1 MRFRLDIGK
10 KNHVME
16 VRNWNRF
23 PRELVESSLEVFKK
37 CLDLG
42 CWVMLFSVLGVTV
55 VVLG

>member
-1 MRFRLDIGK
+1 
-10 KNHVME
+10 ME
-16 VRNWNRF
+16 VRNWNCF

-42 CWVMLFSVLGVTV
+42 CWVMLFSVLGVTG